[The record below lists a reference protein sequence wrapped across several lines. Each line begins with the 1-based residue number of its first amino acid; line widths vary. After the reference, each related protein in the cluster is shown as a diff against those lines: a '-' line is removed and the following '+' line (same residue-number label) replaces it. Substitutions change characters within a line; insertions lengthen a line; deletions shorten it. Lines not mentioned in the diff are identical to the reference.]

1 MRNRRLLLFA
11 AVLAVLAAPAALAQA
26 KKRSLP
32 RPGFNLF
39 SKEQD
44 IEIGREFSKQV
55 EQQFVV
61 VQNRELTDYIN
72 RIGNRLVERGGL
84 EKYPYFFKVVQE
96 DSINAFALPGG
107 PMYVHTGLIRAV
119 ENEAQLAGVL
129 AHELSHVVLRH
140 GTSQASKAQF
150 AQLGALL
157 AGSVFGGGSLTGQLA
172 QLGIGLGAN
181 SILLKYSR
189 SAESAADLLGA
200 YTMAKAGYNPIEMA
214 RFFERLEAE
223 RKGKTPKL
231 VEIFTASHP
240 NPGNR
245 VKAIE
250 GQLPYMPRGPYNAS
264 EGDLKKIQATVSRLP
279 KAVKPAQPG
288 QGSAPAPLPN
298 ARKPEN
304 VPVSS
309 RMRSYRGDGFTI
321 PYPDNWRISQSEHSV
336 TIAPPEGVVQGH
348 VGYGVIVNR
357 ARLQRAVKLEQDTQ
371 TLIQGLAQQ
380 NSNLRAVEQPQ
391 RITVGNRRALVTK
404 LSSDSPYAGLREI
417 DVLVTVDLDNEFFY
431 VICVAPLPDYPS
443 FEPVFQQMIRSISF
457 E

>member
-1 MRNRRLLLFA
+1 MNNRRRFLLLALVA
-11 AVLAVLAAPAALAQA
+11 ALAAPAAYAQA
-26 KKRSLP
+26 KKRNLP
-32 RPGFNLF
+32 RPGWNLF

-44 IEIGREFSKQV
+44 IELGREFAKQV

-61 VQNRELTDYIN
+61 VQNQELTDYVN

-107 PMYVHTGLIRAV
+107 PMYVHTGLLNAV

-140 GTSQASKAQF
+140 GTNQASKAQF

-157 AGSVFGGGSLTGQLA
+157 AGAVVGGGSLAGQLT

-189 SAESAADLLGA
+189 NAESDADLLGA
-200 YTMAKAGYNPIEMA
+200 YTMAKAGYNPVEMA

-250 GQLPYMPRGPYNAS
+250 AQLPYMPRGPYNAS
-264 EGDLKKIQATVSRLP
+264 EGDLKRVQAVIAKLP
-279 KAVKPAQPG
+279 KVAKPAQTG
-288 QGSAPAPLPN
+288 QGSAAAPLPN
-298 ARKPEN
+298 APKPER

-309 RMRSYRGDGFTI
+309 QSRSYRGDGFTLQ
-321 PYPDNWRISQSEHSV
+321 YPDNWRVSQSQRSV
-336 TIAPPEGVVQGH
+336 TIAPSEGLVQGH
-348 VGYGVIVNR
+348 VGYGVILNR
-357 ARLQRAVKLEQDTQ
+357 ATLQRAVNLEKDTQ
-371 TLIQGLAQQ
+371 TLIDGLAQQ
-380 NSNLRAVEQPQ
+380 NSNLRTVEQPQ
-391 RITVGNRRALVTK
+391 RITVGSRRALVTK

-417 DVLVTVDLDNEFFY
+417 DVLVTVDLDNELFY

>member
-1 MRNRRLLLFA
+1 MKNRRFLFA
-11 AVLAVLAAPAALAQA
+11 LALLASLLSPAAMAQA
-26 KKRSLP
+26 KKRNLP

-44 IEIGREFSKQV
+44 IELGREFAKQV
-55 EQQFVV
+55 EQQFVI
-61 VQNRELTDYIN
+61 VQNQELTDYVN
-72 RIGNRLVERGGL
+72 RIGMRLVEKGEL
-84 EKYPYFFKVVQE
+84 EKYPFFFKVVQE

-107 PMYVHTGLIRAV
+107 PMYVHTGLLRAV

-140 GTSQASKAQF
+140 GTNQASKAQF

-157 AGSVFGGGSLTGQLA
+157 AGAVIGGGSLTGQLA

-181 SILLKYSR
+181 SVLLKYSR
-189 SAESAADLLGA
+189 NAESDADLLGA

-250 GQLPYMPRGPYNAS
+250 AQLPYMPRGPYNAS
-264 EGDLKKIQATVSRLP
+264 EGDLKRVQAAIARLP
-279 KAVKPAQPG
+279 KAAKPAAAG

-298 ARKPEN
+298 APKPDR

-309 RMRSYRGDGFTI
+309 RTRAYRGDGFTI
-321 PYPDNWRISQSEHSV
+321 QHPDNWRVSQSQRSV
-336 TIAPPEGVVQGH
+336 TIAPAEGLVQSH

-357 ARLQRAVKLEQDTQ
+357 ATLQRAVNLEKDTQ
-371 TLIQGLAQQ
+371 TLIDGLAQQ
-380 NSNLRAVEQPQ
+380 NSNLRAIDQPQ

-417 DVLVTVDLDNEFFY
+417 DVLVTVDLDNELFY

>member
-1 MRNRRLLLFA
+1 MKNRRFFLALALLA
-11 AVLAVLAAPAALAQA
+11 TLAAPAALAQA
-26 KKRSLP
+26 KKRNLP
-32 RPGFNLF
+32 RPGWNLF

-44 IEIGREFSKQV
+44 IELGREFAKQV

-61 VQNRELTDYIN
+61 VQNQELTDYVN
-72 RIGNRLVERGGL
+72 RIGNRLVDRGGL
-84 EKYPYFFKVVQE
+84 EKYPFFFKVVQE

-107 PMYVHTGLIRAV
+107 PMYVHTGLLNAV

-140 GTSQASKAQF
+140 GTNQASKAQF
-150 AQLGALL
+150 AQLGAML
-157 AGSVFGGGSLTGQLA
+157 AGAVVGGGSLAGQLT

-181 SILLKYSR
+181 SVLLKYSR
-189 SAESAADLLGA
+189 NAESDADLLGA
-200 YTMAKAGYNPIEMA
+200 YTMAKAGYNPVEMA

-250 GQLPYMPRGPYNAS
+250 GQLPFMPRGPYNAS
-264 EGDLKKIQATVSRLP
+264 EGDLKRIQATAAKLP
-279 KAVKPAQPG
+279 KVAKPAQPG

-298 ARKPEN
+298 APKPDR

-309 RMRSYRGDGFTI
+309 RTRSHRGDGFTI
-321 PYPDNWRISQSEHSV
+321 QFPDNWRVSQSQRSV
-336 TIAPPEGVVQGH
+336 TIAPAEGLVQSH

-357 ARLQRAVKLEQDTQ
+357 ATLQRAVNLEQDTQ
-371 TLIQGLAQQ
+371 TLINGLAQQ

-417 DVLVTVDLDNEFFY
+417 DVLVTVDLDNELFY

>member
-1 MRNRRLLLFA
+1 MRNRRSFL
-11 AVLAVLAAPAALAQA
+11 VIAVLAAILAPAAAGQA
-26 KKRSLP
+26 KKRNLP
-32 RPGFNLF
+32 RPGWNLF

-61 VQNRELTDYIN
+61 VQNRELTDYVN
-72 RIGNRLVERGGL
+72 RIGLRLVEKGGL

-107 PMYVHTGLIRAV
+107 PMYVHTGLLRAV

-140 GTSQASKAQF
+140 GTNQASKAQF

-157 AGSVFGGGSLTGQLA
+157 AGAVIGGGSLTGQLA

-181 SILLKYSR
+181 SVLLKYSR
-189 SAESAADLLGA
+189 SAESDADLLGA
-200 YTMAKAGYNPIEMA
+200 YTMARAGYNPVEMA

-223 RKGKTPKL
+223 RKGKTPKF

-250 GQLPYMPRGPYNAS
+250 GQLPYMPRGPYNAA
-264 EGDLKKIQATVSRLP
+264 EGDLKKIQSIAGSLPKVSR
-279 KAVKPAQPG
+279 PAQPG
-288 QGSAPAPLPN
+288 QDAAPAPLPN
-298 ARKPEN
+298 APKPAQ

-309 RMRSYRGDGFTI
+309 RMRSYRGGGFSI
-321 PYPDNWRISQSEHSV
+321 QYPGNWRVSQSQSSV
-336 TIAPPEGVVQGH
+336 TIAPAEGLVQGH
-348 VGYGVIVNR
+348 VGYGVILNR
-357 ARLQRAVKLEQDTQ
+357 ATLQRAVSLERDTQ
-371 TLIQGLAQQ
+371 ALIDSLSRQ
-380 NSNLRAVEQPQ
+380 NANMRVAEQAQ

-417 DVLVTVDLDNEFFY
+417 DVLITVDLDNELFY
-431 VICVAPLPDYPS
+431 MICVAPLPDFPS
-443 FEPVFQQMIRSISF
+443 FEPVFQGMARSIAF
-457 E
+457 D

>member
-1 MRNRRLLLFA
+1 MYNRRFFLALALLA
-11 AVLAVLAAPAALAQA
+11 TLAPPAALAQE
-26 KKRSLP
+26 KRRNLP
-32 RPGFNLF
+32 RPGWNLF

-44 IEIGREFSKQV
+44 IELGREFAKQV

-61 VQNRELTDYIN
+61 VQNQELTQYVN
-72 RIGNRLVERGGL
+72 RIGTRLVERGGL
-84 EKYPYFFKVVQE
+84 EKYPFFFKVVQE

-107 PMYVHTGLIRAV
+107 PMYVHTGLLSAV

-140 GTSQASKAQF
+140 GTNQASRAQF

-157 AGSVFGGGSLTGQLA
+157 AGAIVGGGSLAGQLA

-181 SILLKYSR
+181 SVLLKYSR
-189 SAESAADLLGA
+189 NAESDADLLGA
-200 YTMAKAGYNPIEMA
+200 YTMAKAGYNPVEMA

-250 GQLPYMPRGPYNAS
+250 AQLPYMPRGPYGAS
-264 EGDLKKIQATVSRLP
+264 EGDLKRVQAAAARLP
-279 KAVKPAQPG
+279 KVAKPAQPG

-298 ARKPEN
+298 APKPDS
-304 VPVSS
+304 VPVSQSS
-309 RMRSYRGDGFTI
+309 RLYRGDGFSLQ
-321 PYPDNWRISQSEHSV
+321 YPDNWRLSQSQRSV
-336 TIAPPEGVVQGH
+336 TIAPAEGLVQGH
-348 VGYGVIVNR
+348 VGYGVLISR
-357 ARLQRAVKLEQDTQ
+357 ATLQRAVNLEQDTQ

-380 NSNLRAVEQPQ
+380 NSNLRATEPSQ
-391 RITVGNRRALVTK
+391 RITVGNRRALVTR

-417 DVLVTVDLDNEFFY
+417 DVLITVALDNELFY
-431 VICVAPLPDYPS
+431 VICVAPLPDFPS
-443 FEPVFQQMIRSISF
+443 FEPVFQQMVRSISF

>member
-1 MRNRRLLLFA
+1 MRIRRRLVLL
-11 AVLAVLAAPAALAQA
+11 AVLAALAAPAALAQA

-44 IEIGREFSKQV
+44 IELGREFARQI
-55 EQQFVV
+55 EQQVII
-61 VQNRELTDYIN
+61 VQNQELTDYVN
-72 RIGNRLVERGGL
+72 RIGQRLVDRGEL
-84 EKYPYFFKVVQE
+84 EKYPFFFKVVQE

-107 PMYVHTGLIRAV
+107 PMYVHTGLIRAA

-140 GTSQASKAQF
+140 GTNQASRAQF

-157 AGSVFGGGSLTGQLA
+157 AGAAIGGGSLAGQLA

-181 SILLKYSR
+181 SVLLKYSR
-189 SAESAADLLGA
+189 SAESDADLLGA
-200 YTMAKAGYNPIEMA
+200 YTMAKAGYNPVEMA

-264 EGDLKKIQATVSRLP
+264 EGDLKKMQAIVERLP
-279 KAVKPAQPG
+279 KVEKPAQPG
-288 QGSAPAPLPN
+288 QGIAPAPLPN
-298 ARKPEN
+298 APKPER

-309 RMRSYRGDGFTI
+309 RMRSYRGDGFTLQH
-321 PYPDNWRISQSEHSV
+321 PDNWRSSQSQRSV
-336 TIAPPEGVVQGH
+336 TIAPAEGLVQGH

-357 ARLQRAVKLEQDTQ
+357 ATLQRAVNLEKDTQ
-371 TLIQGLAQQ
+371 TLIEGLIQQ
-380 NSNLRAVEQPQ
+380 NSNMRVVEPAQ
-391 RITVGNRRALVTK
+391 RITVGNRRGLVTK

-417 DVLVTVDLDNEFFY
+417 DVLITVDLDNELFY

-443 FEPVFQQMIRSISF
+443 FEPVFQQIVRSISF
-457 E
+457 N

>member
-1 MRNRRLLLFA
+1 MRNRRRLVLL
-11 AVLAVLAAPAALAQA
+11 AVLAALAAPAALAQA
-26 KKRSLP
+26 KKRNLP

-44 IEIGREFSKQV
+44 IELGREFAKQI
-55 EQQFVV
+55 EQQVV
-61 VQNRELTDYIN
+61 IVNNQELTDYVN
-72 RIGNRLVERGGL
+72 RIGQRLVDKGEL
-84 EKYPYFFKVVQE
+84 EKYPFFFKVVQE
-96 DSINAFALPGG
+96 ESINAFALPGG
-107 PMYVHTGLIRAV
+107 PMYVHTGLIRAA

-140 GTSQASKAQF
+140 GTNQASRARF

-157 AGSVFGGGSLTGQLA
+157 AGAAIGGGSLAGQLA

-181 SILLKYSR
+181 SVLLKYSR
-189 SAESAADLLGA
+189 SAESDADLLGA
-200 YTMAKAGYNPIEMA
+200 YTMAKAGYNPVEMA

-245 VKAIE
+245 VRAIE
-250 GQLPYMPRGPYNAS
+250 SQLPYMPRGPYNAS
-264 EGDLKKIQATVSRLP
+264 EGDLKRMQSIIERLP
-279 KAVKPAQPG
+279 RVEKPAQPG

-298 ARKPEN
+298 APKPDR

-309 RMRSYRGDGFTI
+309 RMRSYRGDGFTLQH
-321 PYPDNWRISQSEHSV
+321 PDNWRASQSQRSV
-336 TIAPPEGVVQGH
+336 TIAPAEGLVQGH

-357 ARLQRAVKLEQDTQ
+357 ATLQRAVNLEKDTQ
-371 TLIQGLAQQ
+371 TLIEGLIQQ
-380 NSNLRAVEQPQ
+380 NSNMRVVEPAQ
-391 RITVGNRRALVTK
+391 RITVGMRRGLVTK

-417 DVLVTVDLDNEFFY
+417 DVLITVDLDNELFY

-443 FEPVFQQMIRSISF
+443 FEPVFQQIVRSISF
-457 E
+457 N

>member
-1 MRNRRLLLFA
+1 MKNRRFFLALALLA
-11 AVLAVLAAPAALAQA
+11 TLASPAALAQA
-26 KKRSLP
+26 KRRNLP
-32 RPGFNLF
+32 RPGWNMF

-44 IEIGREFSKQV
+44 IELGREYAKQV
-55 EQQFVV
+55 ERQFVV
-61 VQNRELTDYIN
+61 VQNRELTDYVN
-72 RIGNRLVERGGL
+72 RIGMRLVEKGGL
-84 EKYPYFFKVVQE
+84 EKYPFSFKVVQE

-107 PMYVHTGLIRAV
+107 PMYVHTGLLRAV

-140 GTSQASKAQF
+140 GTNQASKAQF

-157 AGSVFGGGSLTGQLA
+157 AGAVIGTGSITGQLA

-181 SILLKYSR
+181 SVLLKYSR
-189 SAESAADLLGA
+189 NAESQADLLGA

-240 NPGNR
+240 SPGNR

-264 EGDLKKIQATVSRLP
+264 EGDLKRVQAIVAKLP
-279 KAVKPAQPG
+279 KMAKPAQPG
-288 QGSAPAPLPN
+288 QGSATAPLPN
-298 ARKPEN
+298 ASKPER
-304 VPVSS
+304 VPVS
-309 RMRSYRGDGFTI
+309 RNTRLYRGDGFAI
-321 PYPDNWRISQSEHSV
+321 QYPDNWRVSRSQRSV
-336 TIAPPEGVVQGH
+336 TIAPAEGLVQGH
-348 VGYGVIVNR
+348 VGYGVIINR
-357 ARLQRAVKLEQDTQ
+357 ATLQRAVNLEQDTQ
-371 TLIQGLAQQ
+371 SLINGLAQQ
-380 NSNLRAVEQPQ
+380 NSNLRTVEQPQ

-404 LSSDSPYAGLREI
+404 LSSDSPYAGMREI
-417 DVLVTVDLDNEFFY
+417 DVLVTVGLDNELAY

-443 FEPVFQQMIRSISF
+443 FEPIFQLMIRSISF